1 MELENTSLTKLAE
14 QLPNFIIHCRE
25 DNTIKK
31 YHSSFNVW
39 KLWAKTLR
47 VSEIPAKPFTIA
59 LFILNRIQMDD
70 SFTKIEGIFYS
81 IKFYHKL
88 LGYSDPCGDSMVIS
102 MLEAAKRICCHKIN
116 KKKPI
121 TVEHLRNLYDKL
133 IEQQSSLLNIRT
145 MTICILGFSGFMR
158 YSEISNLKLS
168 DIVFCDT
175 HLKLFIEKSKT
186 DIYRDGSWIFISK
199 SDSRLCPVSNLKL
212 YLDTAG
218 IQEDDEYIFRAVTK
232 TKKSQYL
239 RKSNKPLSYSRM
251 REILLTELENIG
263 LDKNLFGLHSLRSGG
278 ATAAANAGVPDRLFK
293 RHGRWK
299 SDRAKDGY
307 VEDNLN
313 VLLSVSKT
321 LGL

>member
-1 MELENTSLTKLAE
+1 MIAYT
-14 QLPNFIIHCRE
+14 
-25 DNTIKK
+25 
-31 YHSSFNVW
+31 
-39 KLWAKTLR
+39 R
-47 VSEIPAKPFTIA
+47 VLSEPH
-59 LFILNRIQMDD
+59 N
-70 SFTKIEGIFYS
+70 
-81 IKFYHKL
+81 
-88 LGYSDPCGDSMVIS
+88 
-102 MLEAAKRICCHKIN
+102 
-116 KKKPI
+116 
-121 TVEHLRNLYDKL
+121 
-133 IEQQSSLLNIRT
+133 
-145 MTICILGFSGFMR
+145 
-158 YSEISNLKLS
+158 
-168 DIVFCDT
+168 
-175 HLKLFIEKSKT
+175 
-186 DIYRDGSWIFISK
+186 
-199 SDSRLCPVSNLKL
+199 SRLCPVSNLKL

-313 VLLSVSKT
+313 VLLSVSKSLACSCVSCT
-321 LGL
+321 RFPYFLLHNVID